1 MSSSASETAASQPVA
16 AGAGASADSA
26 TASKPAVGSVAD
38 YRAAVTKRRLEDPL
52 YYGEYLQLPAVLNAQ
67 HLKSAEAG
75 HPSSHELL
83 FIITHQT
90 YELWF
95 KQILFELDIVR
106 STLSA
111 VPVEEKCIGEAVRR
125 LVRIREIQNVML
137 QQVCGRQQ
145 LLTPAC

>member
-1 MSSSASETAASQPVA
+1 M
-16 AGAGASADSA
+16 
-26 TASKPAVGSVAD
+26 
-38 YRAAVTKRRLEDPL
+38 TKRRLEDPL

-67 HLKSAEAG
+67 HPKSAEAG

-106 STLSA
+106 STLST

-137 QQVCGRQQ
+137 QQVCDLQ
-145 LLTPAC
+145 LVVRNSS